1 MPTQIRT
8 ISNVDFGTLNAT
20 KNKHLIKYN
29 ATSQKFEM
37 ISADNLLLN
46 AVADNDL
53 PDEFINIIESQ
64 VDPDSLT
71 FESADGGTF

>member
-8 ISNVDFGTLNAT
+8 ITNVDFGTLNGT

-29 ATSQKFEM
+29 ATSEKFEM
-37 ISADNLLLN
+37 ISADNLLSN
-46 AVADNDL
+46 AATDNDL
-53 PDEFINIIESQ
+53 PDEFINVVELQ

-71 FESADGGTF
+71 FEGADGGTF